1 MYTDKHLAYNWT
13 DAKWMYDRAQE
24 LGIPFMAGSS
34 VPLFWRTPW
43 LEHPLE
49 CPIKEALFLSF
60 GSLEG
65 YGYHGLETLQ
75 SFVERRAGGE
85 VGLRAVTMLEGEQ
98 VWAAGREG
106 RWSSKLLDFAIAHGQ
121 QTLVGNRKYT
131 APTYAVAPGRPE
143 DFDFTSGEMTE
154 ANPRG
159 MKSDPTGGAEGP
171 YAFVFEYADGFR
183 ATQLHL
189 TACALIRCNH
199 LVPHIQPRSQ
209 NAPIRGCS
217 ARLCCRECCRRQHTL
232 SATALVTE

>member
-1 MYTDKHLAYNWT
+1 
-13 DAKWMYDRAQE
+13 
-24 LGIPFMAGSS
+24 
-34 VPLFWRTPW
+34 
-43 LEHPLE
+43 
-49 CPIKEALFLSF
+49 
-60 GSLEG
+60 
-65 YGYHGLETLQ
+65 
-75 SFVERRAGGE
+75 
-85 VGLRAVTMLEGEQ
+85 MLEGEQ

-189 TACALIRCNH
+189 TACAPIRCNH